1 MIVQR
6 DVDSGFEENDA
17 SEYQSAYGLLYEA
30 DFKSDP
36 NRHML
41 KGLYDSAGSRGTK
54 ESLSILDQSDE
65 SMND

>member
-17 SEYQSAYGLLYEA
+17 SEYHAYGLLYEA

-36 NRHML
+36 NLHML